1 MRPSPPPVT
10 RLNFVQAINAALRQ
24 SMELDDSIFVYG
36 IGADKKSAIFGS
48 TAGLVQQFGP
58 KRVFDTPISEQ
69 GLTAIA
75 AGAAHAGLRPVLVH
89 QRVDFMLYTI
99 DHLVNWI
106 ASWRYVSGG
115 RATMPLTIRAIVGK
129 GWGQGPQHS
138 KSLHSWFAHVPGF
151 QVVIPGSPADAKG
164 LLMSSIM
171 SNDPTIFIEFRSLYA
186 MQEEVPDE
194 PYFIRHG
201 QALVR
206 RPGKDLTLVVFGAT
220 VSIAME
226 ATEQLEKLGIEVEV
240 IDLRTL
246 APLDMATVLASVAK
260 TRRLLVAEMGWLK
273 FGAASEIIAAVCE
286 QMGND
291 LAARPKRVG
300 WPQSFVPTS
309 PALEKAF
316 YPTAENL
323 TEAAKICMADGH

>member
-1 MRPSPPPVT
+1 
-10 RLNFVQAINAALRQ
+10 
-24 SMELDDSIFVYG
+24 MELDPNVFVYG

-69 GLTAIA
+69 ALTAIA

-89 QRVDFMLYTI
+89 QRVDFMLYTM

-138 KSLHSWFAHVPGF
+138 KTLHSWFAHVPGF

-186 MQEEVPDE
+186 MKEEVPDK
-194 PYFIRHG
+194 PYFIKHG

-206 RPGKDLTLVVFGAT
+206 RSGKDLTLVAFGAT
-220 VSIAME
+220 VSMAM
-226 ATEQLEKLGIEVEV
+226 AAADQLSAI
-240 IDLRTL
+240 
-246 APLDMATVLASVAK
+246 
-260 TRRLLVAEMGWLK
+260 WLK
-273 FGAASEIIAAVCE
+273 FGAAAEIIAAVCE
-286 QMGND
+286 EIGND
-291 LAARPKRVG
+291 LIARPKRIG
-300 WPQSFVPTS
+300 WPHSFVPTS
-309 PALEKAF
+309 AALEEAF
-316 YPTAENL
+316 YPTTETL
-323 TEAAKICMADGH
+323 TAAARGCMADGK

>member
-1 MRPSPPPVT
+1 LSLT
-10 RLNFVQAINAALRQ
+10 TISFVEAINAALRQ
-24 SMELDDSIFVYG
+24 SMELDPNVFVYG

-69 GLTAIA
+69 ALTAIA

-89 QRVDFMLYTI
+89 QRVDFMLYTM

-138 KSLHSWFAHVPGF
+138 KTLHSWFAHVPGF

-186 MQEEVPDE
+186 MKEEVPDK
-194 PYFIRHG
+194 PYFIKHG

-206 RPGKDLTLVVFGAT
+206 RSGKDLTLVAFGAT
-220 VSIAME
+220 VSMAM
-226 ATEQLEKLGIEVEV
+226 AAADQLSAINIDAEV

-246 APLDMATVLASVAK
+246 APLDIATVVTSVAK

-273 FGAASEIIAAVCE
+273 FGAAAEIIAAVCE
-286 QMGND
+286 EIGND
-291 LAARPKRVG
+291 LIARPKRIG
-300 WPQSFVPTS
+300 WPHSFVPTS
-309 PALEKAF
+309 AALEEAF
-316 YPTAENL
+316 YPTTETL
-323 TEAAKICMADGH
+323 TAAARGCMADGK